1 MSIPRMTRVR
11 EEIDEAIS
19 KYASERKW
27 TISFAIAQILE
38 DSPIHFFLNN
48 PDVLAPHFYCYL
60 KQLR

>member
-38 DSPIHFFLNN
+38 DSPILSH
-48 PDVLAPHFYCYL
+48 YL
-60 KQLR
+60 SLEDKNREIA